1 METQQQPT
9 LFKASSLDTIINS
22 DEILSQGFIFLPS
35 VKILFLAMV
44 KISSNHNQKK
54 KKRKKRER
62 REKRKES
69 KREKGTFLNNVL
81 EMLYAYALR
90 IQSP

>member
-1 METQQQPT
+1 M
-9 LFKASSLDTIINS
+9 
-22 DEILSQGFIFLPS
+22 PS

-54 KKRKKRER
+54 KKKRKKRER

-69 KREKGTFLNNVL
+69 KREKGIFLNNVL